1 MLSLSSPSLSFNK
14 TPRSNPP
21 EGRRSPK
28 ININNELIRTGTNS
42 IKVRYFDRINRIDR
56 IKI

>member
-1 MLSLSSPSLSFNK
+1 MSSPSLSFNK